1 MKKLLDINIQVLI
14 YANTNE
20 MLLMQVEYDRKTL
33 KNIMIQIAIISQEY
47 LNKKNIQFTK
57 SYTVKWKLN
66 IALIIKYCN

>member
-1 MKKLLDINIQVLI
+1 MKLLDINIQVLI

-47 LNKKNIQFTK
+47 LNKKNIQFMK
-57 SYTVKWKLN
+57 SYTVK
-66 IALIIKYCN
+66 